1 MLRLICWWLV
11 VLGGLNWGILGI
23 FSTDLIDN
31 LLGGS
36 LAKIVYIVIGV
47 ASAYLIVTGIK
58 KKK

>member
-1 MLRLICWWLV
+1 MLRLICWWLA

-23 FSTDLIDN
+23 FSTNLIDN

-47 ASAYLIVTGIK
+47 ASAYLIVTGMK

>member
-23 FSTDLIDN
+23 FSTNLIDN